1 MPVNTSNFAKA
12 MWPGINAWYGK
23 AYDEHKVEYT
33 DLFDKHTSRKAYE
46 EDVGVSGLGLAAV
59 KAEGNAIAYDTM
71 QQGYITRYRHVNYG
85 LGFIV
90 TKEAFDDDQYDV
102 VASRRAKALAFSMRQ
117 TKEIVAANVYNR
129 AFNTGYLGGDGSS
142 LIACASA
149 GSANHPLIGGGS
161 FTNGPSVDVDLS
173 ENALE
178 QAIIDMSAWTDE
190 RGLKI
195 AVIPQSLI
203 IAPANTFEADRI
215 LNTPLRVGTADNDI
229 NALKNMGKFPG
240 GVKVNHYLSDADAWF
255 IRTNIPDGMKYFE
268 RAGDSFDMD
277 NDFDT
282 DNAKFKATGRY
293 SFGWTDPRALY
304 GSTGV

>member
-1 MPVNTSNFAKA
+1 MPINTGNFAKA
-12 MWPGINAWYGK
+12 LWPGVNAWYGK
-23 AYDEHKVEYT
+23 AYDEHRVEYT
-33 DLFDKHTSRKAYE
+33 DLFTTHSSRKAYE

-59 KAEGNAIAYDTM
+59 KPEGNSIAYDNM
-71 QQGYITRYRHVNYG
+71 QQGYTTRYNHVNYG

-129 AFNTGYLGGDGSS
+129 AFNTAYEGGDGSS
-142 LIACASA
+142 LVACASA
-149 GSANHPLIGGGS
+149 GDTNHPLIGGTTL
-161 FTNGPSVDVDLS
+161 TNGPAADVDIS
-173 ENALE
+173 EAALE
-178 QAIIDMSAWTDE
+178 QACIDISKWTDE

-195 AVIPQSLI
+195 SVIPEKLI
-203 IAPANTFEADRI
+203 ITPDQAFEADRI
-215 LNTPLRVGTADNDI
+215 LNTPLRVGTANNDI

-240 GVKVNHYLSDADAWF
+240 GIITNHYLTGADDWF
-255 IRTNIPDGMKYFE
+255 IMTNIPDGMKHFE
-268 RAGDSFDMD
+268 RTADSFDMD

-293 SFGWTDPRALY
+293 SFGWTDWRAIY
-304 GSTGV
+304 GAQGA

>member
-1 MPVNTSNFAKA
+1 MPINTGSFAKA
-12 MWPGINAWYGK
+12 LWPGVNAWYGK
-23 AYDEHKVEYT
+23 AYNEYGVEYT
-33 DLFDKHTSRKAYE
+33 SLFTTSSSRKAYE

-59 KAEGNAIAYDTM
+59 KPEGGAISYDTM
-71 QQGYITRYRHVNYG
+71 QQGYLTRYQHVNYG

-102 VASRRAKALAFSMRQ
+102 VASKRAKALAFSMRQ
-117 TKEIVAANVYNR
+117 TKEIVGANVYNR
-129 AFNTGYLGGDGSS
+129 AFNTSYIGGDGSS

-149 GSANHPLIGGGS
+149 GSTNHPLVGGGS
-161 FTNGPSVDVDLS
+161 FVNGPTADIDLS
-173 ENALE
+173 ESALE
-178 QAIIDMSAWTDE
+178 QACIDISAWTDE

-195 AVIPQSLI
+195 ALIPEKLI
-203 IAPANTFEADRI
+203 IHPDNTFEADRI
-215 LNTPLRVGTADNDI
+215 LNTPLRVGTANNDI

-240 GVKVNHYLSDADAWF
+240 GVNINHYLSDGDAWF
-255 IRTNIPDGMKYFE
+255 IKTNCPDGMKHFE
-268 RAGDSFDMD
+268 RTGDSFDMD

-304 GSTGV
+304 GSEGA